1 MLGRI
6 IVIITIIIM
15 LALPPAP
22 ARAQGGGSCV
32 VIYVGSGSD
41 RVTVSV
47 PSWANE
53 LRAYVNWRGLQLW
66 FSIDGM
72 VFGTAG
78 IGTPTDWRW
87 DWVDSGQ
94 LAGGWGGTRTVRM
107 GGLVDNVGAW
117 TLYACGTPPPTPTPS
132 LPTPTPTP
140 MIATGPGCE
149 SRVGEPAEWVS
160 SSLTI
165 YGPPYGWYVISVY
178 EDTGASGATGVRWR
192 LERSGGYITPPPEER
207 RGNSSFDIGVGQSA
221 TITILGADGPG
232 VPGVWVGVSAVCLG
246 LEATPVAPFPEDI
259 QPVEFGVVEEGQ
271 ECPIELPRVV
281 FTFSPPFLPSFSF
294 DFEGVRICF
303 VIKRLLLGWGSFN
316 VMDWAIPLLS
326 LGFVWTAWL
335 SLRRG

>member
-6 IVIITIIIM
+6 IVISTIIM
-15 LALPPAP
+15 LALPAAP
-22 ARAQGGGSCV
+22 ARAQDASCA
-32 VIYVGSGSD
+32 VIYYGSGWGP
-41 RVTVSV
+41 VSVNV
-47 PSWANE
+47 PSWTTQ
-53 LRAYVNWRGLQLW
+53 LRVEVDWSGLQLRL
-66 FSIDGM
+66 FVDG
-72 VFGTAG
+72 VVHG
-78 IGTPTDWRW
+78 IAMYGHPVVETG
-87 DWVDSGQ
+87 V
-94 LAGGWGGTRTVRM
+94 AAWGGARTIEF
-107 GGLVDNVGAW
+107 GGIMVDYVNAW
-117 TLYACGTPPPTPTPS
+117 TLYACGSPPPTPTPTPPP
-132 LPTPTPTP
+132 PTPTP
-140 MIATGPGCE
+140 AQGPGCV
-149 SRVGEPAEWVS
+149 SRIGEPAEWVS
-160 SSLTI
+160 GSLTI
-165 YGPPYGWYVISVY
+165 YGPAAGWYVITVY
-178 EDTGASGATGVRWR
+178 EDPGASGAQGVRWR
-192 LERSGGYITPPPEER
+192 LTRSGGYITPPPEER
-207 RGNSSFDIGVGQSA
+207 FGGGSFEVRRGESA

-246 LEATPVAPFPEDI
+246 VEATPVAPFPEDI

>member
-6 IVIITIIIM
+6 IVISTIIM
-15 LALPPAP
+15 LALPAAP
-22 ARAQGGGSCV
+22 ARAQDASCA
-32 VIYVGSGSD
+32 VIYYGSGWGP
-41 RVTVSV
+41 VSVNV
-47 PSWANE
+47 PSWTTQ
-53 LRAYVNWRGLQLW
+53 LRVEVDWSGLQLRL
-66 FSIDGM
+66 FVDG
-72 VFGTAG
+72 VVHG
-78 IGTPTDWRW
+78 IAMYGHPVVETG
-87 DWVDSGQ
+87 V
-94 LAGGWGGTRTVRM
+94 AAWGGARTIEF
-107 GGLVDNVGAW
+107 GGIMVDYVNAW
-117 TLYACGTPPPTPTPS
+117 TLYACGSPPPTPTPTPPP
-132 LPTPTPTP
+132 PTPTP
-140 MIATGPGCE
+140 AQGPGCV
-149 SRVGEPAEWVS
+149 SRIGEPAEWVS

-246 LEATPVAPFPEDI
+246 VEATPVAPFPEDI

>member
-6 IVIITIIIM
+6 IVISTIIM
-15 LALPPAP
+15 LALPAAP

-32 VIYVGSGSD
+32 VIYVGSGGWTP
-41 RVTVSV
+41 VTVTV
-47 PSWANE
+47 PSWTTY
-53 LRAYVNWRGLQLW
+53 LRLDVDWSGLQLRVW
-66 FSIDGM
+66 YDGT
-72 VFGTAG
+72 V
-78 IGTPTDWRW
+78 IGTGTD
-87 DWVDSGQ
+87 GQ
-94 LAGGWGGTRTVRM
+94 TPIQTLEGWPYAGVHSVELTGI
-107 GGLVDNVGAW
+107 LVDHIGAW
-117 TLYACGTPPPTPTPS
+117 TLYACGSPPPTPTPTPPP
-132 LPTPTPTP
+132 PTPTP
-140 MIATGPGCE
+140 AQGPGCV
-149 SRVGEPAEWVS
+149 SRIGEPAEWVS

>member
-15 LALPPAP
+15 LALPAAP
-22 ARAQGGGSCV
+22 ARAQESCV
-32 VIYVGSGSD
+32 VIYVGSGYGP
-41 RVTVSV
+41 VTVNV
-47 PSWANE
+47 PSWATR
-53 LRAYVNWRGLQLW
+53 LRAYVEWRGLQLR
-66 FSIDGM
+66 FFVDG
-72 VFGTAG
+72 VVHGTASNNEA
-78 IGTPTDWRW
+78 
-87 DWVDSGQ
+87 WVQTAINTS
-94 LAGGWGGTRTVRM
+94 GWGGIREIKFGGVWLDYVR
-107 GGLVDNVGAW
+107 DW
-117 TLYACGTPPPTPTPS
+117 TLYACGSPPPTPTPS

-140 MIATGPGCE
+140 LVADGPGCE
-149 SRVGEPAEWVS
+149 SRVGEPPQWVTG
-160 SSLTI
+160 SLTI
-165 YGPPYGWYVISVY
+165 YGPPAGWYVITVY
-178 EDTGASGATGVRWR
+178 EDQGASGAQGVRWR

-232 VPGVWVGVSAVCLG
+232 VPGVWVAVSAVCGG

-259 QPVEFGVVEEGQ
+259 QTVEFGVVEEGQ